1 MGLRWE
7 YDGTLSDAEGNA
19 TNIWVSAL
27 GSVPNTLV
35 PTTVAAA
42 LANPALSLAGNV
54 VPNNYAKFYGPP
66 PPGVLT
72 NANNTAINDRVPLS
86 NFAPR
91 LGVAWQPLDNN
102 KLVVRAGAGIFYDRT
117 GLDRF
122 VHAVEQGN
130 PYSVTLDYGFPNAQS
145 LATPY
150 AAPQLVPLPQYLPGV
165 PHSYG
170 FAPRYFD
177 GDCAAIGT
185 CAFPTGGLFPGSPGS
200 SFLSTPLLD
209 NDVHTPLVQ
218 QFNLGFQYEFVHGW
232 VLDLGYVGS
241 RGINLT
247 DYNHN
252 LNTAQIIPTG
262 GSITVPSS
270 TTGTTTIT
278 ENDDFNVLARVP
290 FVGYQPEGL
299 QITAWDGK
307 SSYNSLQATVRHQ
320 FSRGLQVQAAYTWSK
335 VLTNLIGTSANS
347 NNANNLNQQYGP
359 ASFNNYQRFIISYSY
374 DLPFGKGMTGM
385 EGKLIGG
392 WNVSGVTIA
401 QDGSPITII
410 DDRNGQA
417 YGTNGTG
424 TDSGFARAQLCA
436 GATVGDIITKGPITS
451 KLGLPG
457 QPGYFNDSAFCV
469 APDVPNSEIVIGPTG
484 APELPTDYGN
494 LAPGVVLGPGEFN
507 WDMSIIKTTPIFG
520 EGKVLQ
526 FRAEFYNIFNHGQFS
541 NPTGAFAV
549 GSPLFLPNVDTA
561 NFGQIN
567 QTSVN
572 PRIIQFA
579 LKFLF

>member
-1 MGLRWE
+1 
-7 YDGTLSDAEGNA
+7 
-19 TNIWVSAL
+19 
-27 GSVPNTLV
+27 
-35 PTTVAAA
+35 
-42 LANPALSLAGNV
+42 
-54 VPNNYAKFYGPP
+54 
-66 PPGVLT
+66 
-72 NANNTAINDRVPLS
+72 
-86 NFAPR
+86 
-91 LGVAWQPLDNN
+91 
-102 KLVVRAGAGIFYDRT
+102 
-117 GLDRF
+117 
-122 VHAVEQGN
+122 
-130 PYSVTLDYGFPNAQS
+130 
-145 LATPY
+145 
-150 AAPQLVPLPQYLPGV
+150 
-165 PHSYG
+165 
-170 FAPRYFD
+170 
-177 GDCAAIGT
+177 
-185 CAFPTGGLFPGSPGS
+185 
-200 SFLSTPLLD
+200 
-209 NDVHTPLVQ
+209 
-218 QFNLGFQYEFVHGW
+218 

-252 LNTAQIIPTG
+252 LNTAQIIPAG
-262 GSITVPSS
+262 GSITLANG
-270 TTGTTTIT
+270 TGTTTAIT

-299 QITAWDGK
+299 QITAFDGK

-320 FSRGLQVQAAYTWSK
+320 FSHGLQVQAAYTWSK
-335 VLTNLIGTSANS
+335 VLTDLIGTSANS
-347 NNANNLNQQYGP
+347 NNASNLNQQYGP

-374 DLPFGKGMTGM
+374 DLPFGKGMTGL
-385 EGKLIGG
+385 EGKLVNG

-424 TDSGFARAQLCA
+424 TDSGFSRAQLCA
-436 GATVGDIITKGPITS
+436 GETVGDIVTKGPNRS
-451 KLGLPG
+451 KVGLPG
-457 QPGYFNDSAFCV
+457 QPGYFNDAAFCV
-469 APDVPNSEIVIGPTG
+469 APDVPNSVVVTGPTG
-484 APELPTDYGN
+484 PELPTDYGN
-494 LAPGVVLGPGEFN
+494 LPPGVVLGPGEFN
-507 WDMSIIKTTPIFG
+507 WDISIIKTTPIFS

-526 FRAEFYNIFNHGQFS
+526 FRTEFYNAFNHGQFG